1 MFNMATTTN
10 LPKENVYRKL
20 EELKDALKWDTFNLT
35 RDQQDG
41 IEIRLVEFKK
51 FLDQEYGRTMGI
63 TIEGQG

>member
-35 RDQQDG
+35 RD
-41 IEIRLVEFKK
+41 
-51 FLDQEYGRTMGI
+51 
-63 TIEGQG
+63 